1 MVPHARIR
9 ATMKV
14 FQGNRNV
21 ELLSALASWLGK
33 LKDSDSHCARSL
45 ISSVA
50 QLEEHMLGNVQTDDL
65 INIVLSITVPADHS

>member
-9 ATMKV
+9 AAMNI

-21 ELLSALASWLGK
+21 ELLSALERWLGK
-33 LKDSDSHCARSL
+33 LKDADSHCARSL
-45 ISSVA
+45 IASVA

-65 INIVLSITVPADHS
+65 INVLLSITVPANHC

>member
-9 ATMKV
+9 ATMDI
-14 FQGNRNV
+14 FQGNRNI

-33 LKDSDSHCARSL
+33 LKDADPHCARIL
-45 ISSVA
+45 IASVA

-65 INIVLSITVPADHS
+65 MNFVLSITVPANHC